1 MNDGCA
7 AQFRSCFVFKLFSTY
22 RLAYLAWHYNEA
34 HRGKGPMDGISGIIK
49 NVVSCQVKS
58 GQIIINSAEDFCRA
72 ANQFSPSIT
81 ALFQKSDMILSELVI
96 LKKHQLYQ
104 EHLRLT
110 SSHNFLPLQPEK
122 SKSIFS
128 SYRITRD
135 LVVPKVLHQK
145 KMRTRRPWFRFS
157 RAI

>member
-145 KMRTRRPWFRFS
+145 KMRTRRP
-157 RAI
+157 

>member
-58 GQIIINSAEDFCRA
+58 GQIIINSAEDFCKA
-72 ANQFSPSIT
+72 ANQLSPSIT
-81 ALFQKSDMILSELVI
+81 TLFQKSDMILSEPSGI
-96 LKKHQLYQ
+96 EEAPIIPGTLKIHKFTQFPPTTTGETQINFFFL
-104 EHLRLT
+104 
-110 SSHNFLPLQPEK
+110 SSNKEPCFTK
-122 SKSIFS
+122 SSP
-128 SYRITRD
+128 
-135 LVVPKVLHQK
+135 PKK
-145 KMRTRRPWFRFS
+145 DADT
-157 RAI
+157 